1 MKIATSSKLSNAKCV
16 HQNEGSYSVVVE
28 TYKIIIVQSRWKF
41 ISPKYENIDW
51 SPRAGIVSL

>member
-16 HQNEGSYSVVVE
+16 HQNEGSFSAVIE
-28 TYKIIIVQSRWKF
+28 TYKIIIFHSRWKF
-41 ISPKYENIDW
+41 ISPKYENPDW

>member
-1 MKIATSSKLSNAKCV
+1 MNIATPSKLSNAKCV
-16 HQNEGSYSVVVE
+16 HQNEGSFSVVVE

-41 ISPKYENIDW
+41 IPPKYENLDW